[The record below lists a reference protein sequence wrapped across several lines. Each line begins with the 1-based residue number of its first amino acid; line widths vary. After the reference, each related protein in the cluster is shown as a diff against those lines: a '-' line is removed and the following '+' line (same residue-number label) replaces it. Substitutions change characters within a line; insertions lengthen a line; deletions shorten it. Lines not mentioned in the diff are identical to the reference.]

1 MKLIIRFPANAT
13 PNLTRLPEKMA
24 EKIEEEKT
32 EDKSDKTITFSTC
45 ITK

>member
-1 MKLIIRFPANAT
+1 MKLIIRFPSDVI

-32 EDKSDKTITFSTC
+32 EDKSD
-45 ITK
+45 